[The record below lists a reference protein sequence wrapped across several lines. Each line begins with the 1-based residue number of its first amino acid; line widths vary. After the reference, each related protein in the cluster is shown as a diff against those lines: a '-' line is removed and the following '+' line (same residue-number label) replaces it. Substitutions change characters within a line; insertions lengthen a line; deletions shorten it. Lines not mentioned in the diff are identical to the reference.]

1 MDYLFNALVLR
12 LQQESTSPIA
22 SQPPQLISYIL
33 DVIWPELGVEL
44 LKHRRGITKEEAN
57 EILENDSRYEWS
69 RIESIFQ

>member
-1 MDYLFNALVLR
+1 MQRKSSSL
-12 LQQESTSPIA
+12 IA
-22 SQPPQLISYIL
+22 QQPPQLISYIL

-44 LKHRRGITKEEAN
+44 LKHRRGITKEEAK